1 MKQIK
6 VGLPD
11 NTRGYLEE
19 RAQTNGRSL
28 SEEVRARVDQSLVD
42 DRYDKETQE
51 LGRDIM
57 RLAQMNAGSTQW
69 NAPGGSWRNDIKH
82 FTALRVAVDA
92 WFDNLARNL
101 NLKDDP
107 RSKFDPDTLGK
118 STAHA
123 YADMKPMLIKRRPGG
138 DNMEDGQ

>member
-11 NTRGYLEE
+11 ATREYLDEQA
-19 RAQTNGRSL
+19 RANGRSL
-28 SEEVRARVDQSLVD
+28 SEEVRARIDQSVFD

-57 RLAQMNAGSTQW
+57 RLAQMNAMSTQW
-69 NAPGGSWRNDIKH
+69 DAPGGSWRNDLKH
-82 FTALRVAVDA
+82 FKALRVVVDV
-92 WFDNLARNL
+92 WFDIVARGL
-101 NLKDDP
+101 NLKDDQ
-107 RSKFDPDTLGK
+107 RSKFDPVTLGK

-123 YADMKPMLIKRRPGG
+123 YADIKPMLIKHRPGG
-138 DNMEDGQ
+138 DNMEDEQ